1 MLETDKFENI
11 KQYKETLQSSGK
23 EYTVYNIQKVCEDF
37 GVDIQS
43 IYIMTQ
49 TLINS
54 LISIIK
60 KDDKQIPIWDV

>member
-37 GVDIQS
+37 GVDIH